1 MCIGR
6 GKGFFVFYFGQNVF
20 YHVAIVPNI
29 FLVLGRGRMYFI
41 NVVGTCS
48 CHPRQSTPPGVAR
61 ARDALRDRGRE
72 GTIVARGG
80 AAGFGALALVP
91 TVAMISKPETPVR
104 SILRAV
110 ESARHDV
117 LCEGPCYVSAC
128 AHRGLR
134 RVFCFRP
141 TTAGAAARPS
151 AGCAKRDHRGRLL
164 AAPSPTARSSRRG
177 TCARLNQRPGYGPT
191 PSTMCAALAGN
202 FLFV

>member
-1 MCIGR
+1 MR
-6 GKGFFVFYFGQNVF
+6 PFLGKGVFVFYFGQNVF
-20 YHVAIVPNI
+20 YHVTMVSNA
-29 FLVLGRGRMYFI
+29 FLVLGRSRMYFI

-177 TCARLNQRPGYGPT
+177 TCTRLNQRPGHERT
-191 PSTMCAALAGN
+191 PNTTRCSRR
-202 FLFV
+202 

>member
-1 MCIGR
+1 M
-6 GKGFFVFYFGQNVF
+6 VTNE
-20 YHVAIVPNI
+20 
-29 FLVLGRGRMYFI
+29 FLVLGRSRVYFI

-61 ARDALRDRGRE
+61 ARDALRGRGRE

-177 TCARLNQRPGYGPT
+177 TCARLNQRPGYGRT
-191 PSTMCAALAGN
+191 PSTMRCSRW
-202 FLFV
+202 